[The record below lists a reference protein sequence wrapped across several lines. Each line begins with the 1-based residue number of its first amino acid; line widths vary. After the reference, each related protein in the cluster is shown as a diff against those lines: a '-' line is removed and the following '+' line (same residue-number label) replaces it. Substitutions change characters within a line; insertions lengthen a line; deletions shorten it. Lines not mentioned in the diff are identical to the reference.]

1 MRGELTRALAG
12 PDQAAV
18 IDELQATM
26 AVIEG
31 YAEHVM
37 DAAAQDDPGLAGMRA
52 RMDER
57 RARRGGLADVIA
69 RALGM
74 GMKLRQYEL
83 GKSWSDAVAADAGV
97 EGLNRVWAEPGRA
110 AFAGR
115 ARGAARMARAGR
127 RRARRIVDSA
137 PGHGFFTGSGVTR
150 ATLLVT
156 NTCSGQLDRLDI
168 LSSKELRGTTPPEEV
183 IELMAANGTTT
194 KKTTQTSTQSST
206 AATKDER
213 SIDTAVSY
221 VRQTAERAVDVPVGA
236 ALTVA
241 ENVSETVKPWAE
253 PTGRE
258 KELKQLRTQVS
269 RELNKL
275 ERRGG
280 QARRKATTRA
290 RSTRNRIERELKQRR
305 NRVERTVK
313 QNRTKA
319 ERELKTRR
327 TQVEKTVKDVQSAV
341 QERVGTTTAAS

>member
-1 MRGELTRALAG
+1 
-12 PDQAAV
+12 
-18 IDELQATM
+18 
-26 AVIEG
+26 
-31 YAEHVM
+31 
-37 DAAAQDDPGLAGMRA
+37 
-52 RMDER
+52 
-57 RARRGGLADVIA
+57 
-69 RALGM
+69 
-74 GMKLRQYEL
+74 
-83 GKSWSDAVAADAGV
+83 
-97 EGLNRVWAEPGRA
+97 
-110 AFAGR
+110 
-115 ARGAARMARAGR
+115 
-127 RRARRIVDSA
+127 
-137 PGHGFFTGSGVTR
+137 
-150 ATLLVT
+150 
-156 NTCSGQLDRLDI
+156 
-168 LSSKELRGTTPPEEV
+168 
-183 IELMAANGTTT
+183 MAANATAT
-194 KKTTQTSTQSST
+194 KTTQTSA

-319 ERELKTRR
+319 ERGLKTRR